1 MSWRYAADVIV
12 CVNLLVGMPHTLRRV
27 VFPGL
32 PLRPLC
38 LPSVRMSVKSSRST
52 AITDTSCCL
61 AHLTS
66 WLTASRR
73 PPRR

>member
-1 MSWRYAADVIV
+1 MSWRYAAEQMV

-27 VFPGL
+27 VFPAL

-38 LPSVRMSVKSSRST
+38 RVRMSVKSSRSM
-52 AITDTSCCL
+52 AITDTPWRC

-66 WLTASRR
+66 WLTASLR

>member
-1 MSWRYAADVIV
+1 MSWRYAAEQMV
-12 CVNLLVGMPHTLRRV
+12 CVNLAMGMPHTLRRV

-38 LPSVRMSVKSSRST
+38 RVRMSVKSSRSM

-66 WLTASRR
+66 WLTASLR